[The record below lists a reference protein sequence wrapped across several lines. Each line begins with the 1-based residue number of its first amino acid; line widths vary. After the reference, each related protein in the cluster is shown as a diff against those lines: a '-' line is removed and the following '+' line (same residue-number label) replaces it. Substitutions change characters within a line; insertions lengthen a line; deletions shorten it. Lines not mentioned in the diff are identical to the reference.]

1 MNHSEKLPEPL
12 HRIST
17 TAVII
22 TLLSVCGAVL
32 FGIFGPKIAD
42 RLTLLGGIPLS
53 EVMAAAA
60 EFSGPAQIA
69 LRQQESATPLDA
81 NQQSSLLARLLGR
94 PFHAPNLCEAGYE
107 LRNISGVSLPGAP
120 FRCAELVYEQTA
132 ARGGHWLVLYLAADD
147 GQYVSFDTLGRS
159 QLFMPN
165 NLLVID
171 SLKNNSIDS
180 TIFIW
185 SDGLVLHVACVADE
199 QEFDSLQPLIGAP

>member
-1 MNHSEKLPEPL
+1 
-12 HRIST
+12 
-17 TAVII
+17 
-22 TLLSVCGAVL
+22 
-32 FGIFGPKIAD
+32 
-42 RLTLLGGIPLS
+42 
-53 EVMAAAA
+53 
-60 EFSGPAQIA
+60 
-69 LRQQESATPLDA
+69 
-81 NQQSSLLARLLGR
+81 
-94 PFHAPNLCEAGYE
+94 
-107 LRNISGVSLPGAP
+107 
-120 FRCAELVYEQTA
+120 VYKQTA

-171 SLKNNSIDS
+171 SLKNNLIDS

>member
-1 MNHSEKLPEPL
+1 MTHSEKFPEPL

-22 TLLSVCGAVL
+22 SLLSVCGAVL

-81 NQQSSLLARLLGR
+81 NQHFS
-94 PFHAPNLCEAGYE
+94 
-107 LRNISGVSLPGAP
+107 
-120 FRCAELVYEQTA
+120 
-132 ARGGHWLVLYLAADD
+132 
-147 GQYVSFDTLGRS
+147 
-159 QLFMPN
+159 
-165 NLLVID
+165 
-171 SLKNNSIDS
+171 
-180 TIFIW
+180 
-185 SDGLVLHVACVADE
+185 
-199 QEFDSLQPLIGAP
+199 